1 MLPPP
6 TNPRE
11 LCRPEVVLSLDFSAF
26 PGEEDTVGVDAI
38 VEMWTELVEDRA
50 SIAQS
55 IGGYRVGPFTP
66 IPMAT
71 EVGKGGVGVEIQ

>member
-1 MLPPP
+1 MLFPHSFCGPGA
-6 TNPRE
+6 
-11 LCRPEVVLSLDFSAF
+11 VLSLDFSAF
-26 PGEEDTVGVDAI
+26 PGEEDAVSVNAV

-71 EVGKGGVGVEIQ
+71 EVGKRGVGVEIQ